1 MAHIVALPWY
11 HRPDWPVLHA
21 AFADR
26 EAVSPCYDQW
36 KARAIARE
44 MRWRADGYTVRRIEV
59 RPDAFLEWCEQN
71 GRKPDHAARRAYADE
86 MLAQQRLGKAGPAAG
101 AGDRHV

>member
-21 AFADR
+21 VFADR

-44 MRWRADGYTVRRIEV
+44 LRWREDGYTVRRIEV
-59 RPDAFLEWCEQN
+59 RPEAFIAWCQRN
-71 GRKPDHAARRAYADE
+71 NRKPDHAARRAYADE
-86 MLAQQRLGKAGPAAG
+86 LLAQQRLGNAGATAAAG
-101 AGDRHV
+101 DQHA